1 MRKLARAFLIAL
13 ALLVGAG
20 LSALFLTRRPIDPAE
35 GVTHP
40 IEASGEHGTDVE
52 VSFSILP
59 TATVTAPEAVMFEGG
74 SWFKERRMDH
84 SAVLIC
90 HPKALILFDTGLGRD
105 IDNQFREF
113 PLFNRMA
120 LRYEKLRAA
129 ADVIAADNPCPDR
142 PLIIIPSHLHWDHA
156 GGIEDFP
163 NAEVWIQ
170 DAELRQARTGG
181 TAQGFLPAQIDA
193 ESIKWHPF
201 TFSDQPYEQYR
212 QSLDV
217 FDDGSLILVPM
228 AGHTAGSVGLFLTTA
243 RARYF
248 FTGDTTWSREGF
260 SKPAHK
266 FAAARAIVDLDPG
279 LLEKE
284 IADVHQLMLRDPDLL
299 VIPAHDA
306 AAYPEGAIYP
316 GWTDGQN

>member
-1 MRKLARAFLIAL
+1 MTALDPTLVDHALKLAEAEWGRARPAAAASPVPAIAEET
-13 ALLVGAG
+13 AG
-20 LSALFLTRRPIDPAE
+20 LDRAWYVVQTRSRAE
-35 GVTHP
+35 GDARDGLAWLGYQT
-40 IEASGEHGTDVE
+40 
-52 VSFSILP
+52 FLP
-59 TATVTAPEAVMFEGG
+59 TL
-74 SWFKERRMDH
+74 RRE
-84 SAVLIC
+84 VR
-90 HPKALILFDTGLGRD
+90 GRQPRTR
-105 IDNQFREF
+105 IVREF

-170 DAELRQARTGG
+170 DAELQQARTGG

-260 SKPAHK
+260 AKPAHK
-266 FAAARAIVDLDPG
+266 FAAARAIVDLDPS

-284 IADVHQLMLRDPDLL
+284 IADVHQLMLRDPDLV

-306 AAYPEGAIYP
+306 AAYPEGAFYP